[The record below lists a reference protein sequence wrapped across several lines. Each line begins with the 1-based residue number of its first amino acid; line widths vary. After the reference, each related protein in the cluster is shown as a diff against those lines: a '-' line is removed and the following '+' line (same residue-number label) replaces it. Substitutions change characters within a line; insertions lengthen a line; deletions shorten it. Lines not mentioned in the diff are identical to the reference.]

1 MTLLVGGAEL
11 GGTKCVLAVAES
23 PTAIVKRIEI
33 PTETP
38 EKTLKNTFDFFS
50 NYKLNSIGIGTF
62 GPIIMDRESK
72 DYGLL
77 ISESKKGWKGTNL
90 FTEFKN
96 NFDVMVNIDTDV
108 NAAAIGEYNYGAGKA
123 CQTLVY
129 ITIGTGIGGGVLVS
143 GKPHTGNFHL
153 EMGHMQVPNPDDFK
167 GICLIHGDCWEGLA
181 SGPSIEARWGVIPSE
196 LPESHEAWEKEAEL
210 LASGIVSI
218 IANHSPDRIILGG
231 GVMKQ
236 KHLFSMIRSKVAEIW
251 NDYTPLVSPSELIVE
266 PSLGSDSGITGALVL
281 GIGGPAQI

>member
-50 NYKLNSIGIGTF
+50 NYKLSSIGIGTF

-77 ISESKKGWKGTNL
+77 ISESKKGWRGTNL

-167 GICLIHGDCWEGLA
+167 GICRIHGDCWEGLA

-251 NDYTPLVSPSELIVE
+251 NDYTPLASPSELIVE

>member
-23 PTAIVKRIEI
+23 PTAIVKHIEI

-50 NYKLNSIGIGTF
+50 NYKLSSIGIGTF
-62 GPIIMDRESK
+62 GPIIRDRESK

-77 ISESKKGWKGTNL
+77 ISESKKGWRGTNL

-167 GICLIHGDCWEGLA
+167 GICRIHGDCWEGLA

>member
-23 PTAIVKRIEI
+23 PTAIVKHIEI

-50 NYKLNSIGIGTF
+50 NYKLSSIGIGTF
-62 GPIIMDRESK
+62 GPIIRDRESK

-77 ISESKKGWKGTNL
+77 ISESKKGWRGTNL

-167 GICLIHGDCWEGLA
+167 GICRIHGDCWEGLA

-266 PSLGSDSGITGALVL
+266 PSLGVDSGIVGSLIIASN
-281 GIGGPAQI
+281 

>member
-62 GPIIMDRESK
+62 GPIIIDRESN

-167 GICLIHGDCWEGLA
+167 GICRIHGDCWEGLA

>member
-1 MTLLVGGAEL
+1 MTLLVGGVEL

-33 PTETP
+33 STEIP
-38 EKTLKNTFDFFS
+38 EKTLKNIFDFFS

-62 GPIIMDRESK
+62 GPIIIDRESK
-72 DYGLL
+72 DHGLL
-77 ISESKKGWKGTNL
+77 ISESKEGWKGTNL
-90 FTEFKN
+90 FTEFKS

-108 NAAAIGEYNYGAGKA
+108 NAAAVGEYNYGAGKA

-129 ITIGTGIGGGVLVS
+129 ITIGTGIGGSVLVN
-143 GKPHTGNFHL
+143 GKPHIGNFHL
-153 EMGHMQVPNPDDFK
+153 EMGHMQVPNPDNFQ
-167 GICLIHGDCWEGLA
+167 GICRIHGDCWEGLA
-181 SGPSIEARWGVIPSE
+181 SGPSIEARWGTPSE

-251 NDYTPLVSPSELIVE
+251 NDFTPLAPSQLIVE
-266 PSLGSDSGITGALVL
+266 PGLGIDSGIVGSLV
-281 GIGGPAQI
+281 IAIND